1 MRSILRANKRCEGEK
16 TRDRSFYNFSKIKR
30 NAMGDVFTS
39 QCSRPTNSSFS
50 KFHLPHLVRR
60 NSCQSGLVT
69 FSPFANMKVR
79 HSKFIREFSDASH
92 KRRSNWR
99 HYYHND
105 APLQLYFICIA
116 CLVHANLERVSK
128 TNTN

>member
-1 MRSILRANKRCEGEK
+1 MRSILRTNKRCEGEK
-16 TRDRSFYNFSKIKR
+16 RATE
-30 NAMGDVFTS
+30 VFTTFRK
-39 QCSRPTNSSFS
+39 QKEMPWGTCFTSRCTWPTDSTFA

-105 APLQLYFICIA
+105 APLQLYFIFIA